1 MSLSLKSVSLKL
13 DNRQILKDVS
23 LEINE
28 GDIVSVIG
36 PNGAGK
42 STLLNVLTG
51 DISPDSGD
59 IIYDNKQLNKI
70 SIQERAFTRSVM
82 SQMQTLVFNFNVKD
96 VVEMGWLQRGNS
108 DFSSNFT
115 MAFEAVT
122 SECNVHN
129 LVHRKFNSLSG
140 GEQRRVHFART
151 LLQLW
156 RPSQSNDPRYLL
168 LDEPTANLDL
178 SSEMLLMN
186 ILKARATS
194 NVGILVILHDLNLA
208 SHFADKIAIMKDGEI
223 KAFGKPEEIMTD
235 DFLTSIYEVPIKVK
249 YDPLRVHYY

>member
-1 MSLSLKSVSLKL
+1 MSLNLESVSLKL

-28 GDIVSVIG
+28 GEIVSVIG

-51 DISPDSGD
+51 DINPDSGE
-59 IIYDNKQLNKI
+59 IFYDDKQLKQI

-82 SQMQTLVFNFNVKD
+82 SQMQTLVFNFSVKD
-96 VVEMGWLQRGNS
+96 VIEMGWLQRGNS
-108 DFSSNFT
+108 DFSNNFS
-115 MAFEAVT
+115 MAFKNVT
-122 SECNVHN
+122 KECNVHN
-129 LVHRKFNSLSG
+129 LIHRKFNSLSG

-156 RPSQSNDPRYLL
+156 RPSESNDPRYLL

-186 ILKARATS
+186 ILKKRAS
-194 NVGILVILHDLNLA
+194 LNVGILVILHDLNLA
-208 SHFADKIAIMKDGEI
+208 SHFADKIAIIKDGEI
-223 KAFGKPEEIMTD
+223 MAFGEPEKIMED
-235 DFLTSIYEVPIKVK
+235 AFLTSVYEVPIKVK
-249 YDPLRVHYY
+249 HDPLRVHYY

>member
-28 GDIVSVIG
+28 GEIVSVIG

-51 DISPDSGD
+51 DISPDSGNTT
-59 IIYDNKQLNKI
+59 YDNKQLNKI

-186 ILKARATS
+186 ILKARASS
-194 NVGILVILHDLNLA
+194 NVGCLLYTSPSPRDDL
-208 SHFADKIAIMKDGEI
+208 
-223 KAFGKPEEIMTD
+223 
-235 DFLTSIYEVPIKVK
+235 
-249 YDPLRVHYY
+249 

>member
-1 MSLSLKSVSLKL
+1 MSLNLESISLKL

-28 GDIVSVIG
+28 GEIVSVIG

-51 DISPDSGD
+51 DINPDSGE
-59 IIYDNKQLNKI
+59 IFYDNKQLKQI

-82 SQMQTLVFNFNVKD
+82 SQMQTLVFNFSVKD
-96 VVEMGWLQRGNS
+96 VIEMGWLQRGNS
-108 DFSSNFT
+108 DFSNNFS
-115 MAFEAVT
+115 MAFENVT
-122 SECNVHN
+122 KECNVHN
-129 LVHRKFNSLSG
+129 LIHRKFNSLSG

-156 RPSQSNDPRYLL
+156 RPSESNDPRYLL

-186 ILKARATS
+186 ILKKRAS
-194 NVGILVILHDLNLA
+194 LNVGILVILHDLNLA
-208 SHFADKIAIMKDGEI
+208 SHFADKIAIIKDGEI
-223 KAFGKPEEIMTD
+223 MAFGEPEKIMED
-235 DFLTSIYEVPIKVK
+235 AFLTSIYDVPIKVK
-249 YDPLRVHYY
+249 HDPLRVHYY

>member
-1 MSLSLKSVSLKL
+1 MSLNLESVSLKL

-28 GDIVSVIG
+28 GEIVSVIG

-51 DISPDSGD
+51 DINPDSGE
-59 IIYDNKQLNKI
+59 ISYDNKQLKQI

-82 SQMQTLVFNFNVKD
+82 SQMQTLVFNFSVKD
-96 VVEMGWLQRGNS
+96 VIEMGWLQRGNS
-108 DFSSNFT
+108 DFSNNFS
-115 MAFEAVT
+115 MAFKNVT
-122 SECNVHN
+122 KECNVHN
-129 LVHRKFNSLSG
+129 LIHRKFNSLSG

-156 RPSQSNDPRYLL
+156 RPSESNDPRYLL

-186 ILKARATS
+186 ILKKRAS
-194 NVGILVILHDLNLA
+194 LNVGILVILHDLNLA
-208 SHFADKIAIMKDGEI
+208 SHFADKIAIIKDGEI
-223 KAFGKPEEIMTD
+223 MAFGEPEKIMED
-235 DFLTSIYEVPIKVK
+235 AFLTSIYEVPIKVK
-249 YDPLRVHYY
+249 HDPLRVHYY

>member
-1 MSLSLKSVSLKL
+1 MSLNLESVSLKL

-28 GDIVSVIG
+28 GEIVSVIG

-42 STLLNVLTG
+42 STLLNVFTG
-51 DISPDSGD
+51 DINPDSGE
-59 IIYDNKQLNKI
+59 IFYDDKQLKQI

-82 SQMQTLVFNFNVKD
+82 SQMQTLVFNFSVKD
-96 VVEMGWLQRGNS
+96 VIEMGWLQRGNS
-108 DFSSNFT
+108 DFSNNFS
-115 MAFEAVT
+115 MAFENVT
-122 SECNVHN
+122 KECNVHN
-129 LVHRKFNSLSG
+129 LIHRKFNSLSG

-156 RPSQSNDPRYLL
+156 RPSESNDPRYLL

-186 ILKARATS
+186 ILKKRAS
-194 NVGILVILHDLNLA
+194 LNVGILVILHDLNLA
-208 SHFADKIAIMKDGEI
+208 SHFADKIAIIKNGEI
-223 KAFGKPEEIMTD
+223 MAFGEPEKIMED
-235 DFLTSIYEVPIKVK
+235 AFLTSIYEVPIKVK
-249 YDPLRVHYY
+249 HDPLRVHYY

>member
-13 DNRQILKDVS
+13 NNRQILKDVS

-28 GDIVSVIG
+28 GEIVSVIG

-42 STLLNVLTG
+42 STLLNVLSG
-51 DISPDSGD
+51 DISPDSGNTT
-59 IIYDNKQLNKI
+59 YDNKQLNKI

-96 VVEMGWLQRGNS
+96 VIEMGWLQRGNS
-108 DFSSNFT
+108 DFSSNFS

-122 SECNVHN
+122 TECNVHN

-186 ILKARATS
+186 ILKARASS

-249 YDPLRVHYY
+249 YDPLRIHYY

>member
-42 STLLNVLTG
+42 STLLNVLSG
-51 DISPDSGD
+51 DISPDSGNTT
-59 IIYDNKQLNKI
+59 YDNKQLNKI

-223 KAFGKPEEIMTD
+223 KAFGKPEEVMTD

-249 YDPLRVHYY
+249 YDPLRIHYY

>member
-1 MSLSLKSVSLKL
+1 MSINLKSVSLKL
-13 DNRQILKDVS
+13 DDRQILKDVS

-28 GDIVSVIG
+28 GEIVSVIG

-59 IIYDNKQLNKI
+59 TIYDNKQLNKI

-96 VVEMGWLQRGNS
+96 VIEMGWLQRGNS
-108 DFSSNFT
+108 DFSSNFS

-122 SECNVHN
+122 KECNVQN

-156 RPSQSNDPRYLL
+156 RPSQSDDPRYLL

-186 ILKARATS
+186 ILKAKASS

-208 SHFADKIAIMKDGEI
+208 SHFADKIAIIKDGEV

-235 DFLTSIYEVPIKVK
+235 DFLTSIYEVPIKVS
-249 YDPLRVHYY
+249 YEPLRVHYY

>member
-28 GDIVSVIG
+28 GEIVSVIG

-96 VVEMGWLQRGNS
+96 VIEMGWLQRGNS
-108 DFSSNFT
+108 DFSSNFS

-122 SECNVHN
+122 TECNVHN

-186 ILKARATS
+186 ILKARASS
-194 NVGILVILHDLNLA
+194 NIGILIILHDLNLA

-249 YDPLRVHYY
+249 YEPLRVHYY

>member
-1 MSLSLKSVSLKL
+1 MSLNLKSINLKL
-13 DNRQILKDVS
+13 DDRQILKNVS

-28 GDIVSVIG
+28 GEIVSVIG

-51 DISPDSGD
+51 DISPDSGNT
-59 IIYDNKQLNKI
+59 IYDNKHLNKV

-108 DFSSNFT
+108 DFSSNFS

-122 SECNVHN
+122 KECNVHN
-129 LVHRKFNSLSG
+129 LVHRNFNTLSG

-186 ILKARATS
+186 ILKARASS

-249 YDPLRVHYY
+249 YEPLRVHYY

>member
-1 MSLSLKSVSLKL
+1 MSLNLESVSLKL

-28 GDIVSVIG
+28 GEIVSVIG

-51 DISPDSGD
+51 DINPDSGE
-59 IIYDNKQLNKI
+59 IFYDDKQLKQI

-82 SQMQTLVFNFNVKD
+82 SQMQTLVFNFSVKD
-96 VVEMGWLQRGNS
+96 VIEMGWLQRGNS
-108 DFSSNFT
+108 DFSNNFS
-115 MAFEAVT
+115 MAFENVT
-122 SECNVHN
+122 KECNVHN
-129 LVHRKFNSLSG
+129 LIHRKFNSLSG

-156 RPSQSNDPRYLL
+156 RPSESNDPRYLL

-186 ILKARATS
+186 ILKKRAS
-194 NVGILVILHDLNLA
+194 LNVGILVILHDLNLA
-208 SHFADKIAIMKDGEI
+208 SHFADKIAIIKDGEI
-223 KAFGKPEEIMTD
+223 MAFGEPEKIMED
-235 DFLTSIYEVPIKVK
+235 AFLTSIYDVPIKVK
-249 YDPLRVHYY
+249 HDPLRVHYY

>member
-28 GDIVSVIG
+28 GEIVSVIG

-223 KAFGKPEEIMTD
+223 KAFGKPEEVMTD

-249 YDPLRVHYY
+249 YDPLRIHYY

>member
-28 GDIVSVIG
+28 GEIVSVIG

-96 VVEMGWLQRGNS
+96 VIEMGWLQRGNS
-108 DFSSNFT
+108 DFSSNFS

-122 SECNVHN
+122 TECNVHN

-186 ILKARATS
+186 ILKARASS

-208 SHFADKIAIMKDGEI
+208 SHFADKVAIMKDGEI

>member
-129 LVHRKFNSLSG
+129 LVHRKFNRLSG

-186 ILKARATS
+186 ILKARASS

-235 DFLTSIYEVPIKVK
+235 NFLTSIYEVPIKVK
-249 YDPLRVHYY
+249 YEPLRVHYY

>member
-13 DNRQILKDVS
+13 NNRQILKDVS

-28 GDIVSVIG
+28 GEIVSVIG

-122 SECNVHN
+122 SECNVNN

-186 ILKARATS
+186 ILKARASS

-249 YDPLRVHYY
+249 YEPLRVHYY

>member
-1 MSLSLKSVSLKL
+1 MSLNLESVSLKL

-28 GDIVSVIG
+28 GEIVSVIG

-51 DISPDSGD
+51 DINPDSGE
-59 IIYDNKQLNKI
+59 IFYDNKQLKQI

-82 SQMQTLVFNFNVKD
+82 SQMQTLVFNFSVKD
-96 VVEMGWLQRGNS
+96 VIEMGWLQRGNS
-108 DFSSNFT
+108 DFSNNFS
-115 MAFEAVT
+115 MAFENVT
-122 SECNVHN
+122 KECNVHN
-129 LVHRKFNSLSG
+129 LIHRKFNSLSG

-156 RPSQSNDPRYLL
+156 RPSESNDPRYLL

-186 ILKARATS
+186 ILKKRAS
-194 NVGILVILHDLNLA
+194 LNVGILVILHDLNLA
-208 SHFADKIAIMKDGEI
+208 SHFADKIAIIKDGEI
-223 KAFGKPEEIMTD
+223 MAFGEPEKIMED
-235 DFLTSIYEVPIKVK
+235 AFLTSVYEVPIKVK
-249 YDPLRVHYY
+249 HDPLRVHYY

>member
-13 DNRQILKDVS
+13 NNRQILKDVS

-28 GDIVSVIG
+28 GEIVSVIG

-51 DISPDSGD
+51 DISPDSGNT
-59 IIYDNKQLNKI
+59 IYDNKQLNKI

-223 KAFGKPEEIMTD
+223 KAFGKPEEVMTD

-249 YDPLRVHYY
+249 YDPLRIHYY

>member
-1 MSLSLKSVSLKL
+1 MSLNLEKVSLKL

-28 GDIVSVIG
+28 GEIVSVIG

-42 STLLNVLTG
+42 SSLLNVLTG
-51 DISPDSGD
+51 DINPDSGE
-59 IIYDNKQLNKI
+59 IFYDDKQLKQI

-82 SQMQTLVFNFNVKD
+82 SQMQTLVFNFSVKD
-96 VVEMGWLQRGNS
+96 VIEMGWLQRGNS
-108 DFSSNFT
+108 DFSNNFS
-115 MAFEAVT
+115 MAFENVT
-122 SECNVHN
+122 KECNVHN
-129 LVHRKFNSLSG
+129 LIHRKFNSLSG

-156 RPSQSNDPRYLL
+156 RPSESNDPRYLL

-186 ILKARATS
+186 ILKKRAS
-194 NVGILVILHDLNLA
+194 LNVGILVILHDLNLA
-208 SHFADKIAIMKDGEI
+208 SHFADKIAIIKDGEI
-223 KAFGKPEEIMTD
+223 MAFGEPEKIMED
-235 DFLTSIYEVPIKVK
+235 AFLTSIYEVPIKVK
-249 YDPLRVHYY
+249 HDPLRVHYY

>member
-1 MSLSLKSVSLKL
+1 MSLNLKSVSLKL

-28 GDIVSVIG
+28 GEIVSVIG

-51 DISPDSGD
+51 DITPDSGD
-59 IIYDNKQLNKI
+59 TIYDNRQLNKI

-122 SECNVHN
+122 SECNVQN

-186 ILKARATS
+186 ILKARASS

-223 KAFGKPEEIMTD
+223 KAFGMPEEIMTD

-249 YDPLRVHYY
+249 YDPLRIHYY

>member
-1 MSLSLKSVSLKL
+1 MSLNLKSVSLKL

-28 GDIVSVIG
+28 GEIVSVIG

-51 DISPDSGD
+51 DITPDSGD
-59 IIYDNKQLNKI
+59 TIYDNRQLNKI

-96 VVEMGWLQRGNS
+96 VIEMGWLQRGNS
-108 DFSSNFT
+108 DFSSNFSK
-115 MAFEAVT
+115 AFESVT
-122 SECNVHN
+122 KECNVHN

-186 ILKARATS
+186 ILKARASS

>member
-28 GDIVSVIG
+28 GEIVSVIG

-51 DISPDSGD
+51 DISPDSGNTT
-59 IIYDNKQLNKI
+59 YDNKQLNKI

-96 VVEMGWLQRGNS
+96 VIEMGWLQRGNS
-108 DFSSNFT
+108 DFSSNFS

-122 SECNVHN
+122 SECNVNN

-186 ILKARATS
+186 ILKARASS

-208 SHFADKIAIMKDGEI
+208 SHFADKIAIMKDGKI

-249 YDPLRVHYY
+249 YEPLRVHYY

>member
-1 MSLSLKSVSLKL
+1 MSLNLEKVSLKL

-28 GDIVSVIG
+28 GEIVSVIG

-42 STLLNVLTG
+42 STLLNVFTG
-51 DISPDSGD
+51 DINPDSGE
-59 IIYDNKQLNKI
+59 IFYDDKQLKQI

-82 SQMQTLVFNFNVKD
+82 SQMQTLVFNFSVKD
-96 VVEMGWLQRGNS
+96 VIEMGWLQRGNS
-108 DFSSNFT
+108 DFSNNFS
-115 MAFEAVT
+115 MAFENVT
-122 SECNVHN
+122 KECNVHN
-129 LVHRKFNSLSG
+129 FIHRKFNSLSG

-156 RPSQSNDPRYLL
+156 RPSESNDPRYLL

-186 ILKARATS
+186 ILKKRAS
-194 NVGILVILHDLNLA
+194 LNVGILVILHDLNLA
-208 SHFADKIAIMKDGEI
+208 SHFADKIAIIKNGEI
-223 KAFGKPEEIMTD
+223 MAFGEPEKIMED
-235 DFLTSIYEVPIKVK
+235 AFLTSIYEVPIKVK
-249 YDPLRVHYY
+249 HDPLRVHYY

>member
-208 SHFADKIAIMKDGEI
+208 SHFADKVAIMKDGEI
-223 KAFGKPEEIMTD
+223 KAFGKPEEVMTD

-249 YDPLRVHYY
+249 YDPLRIHYY

>member
-1 MSLSLKSVSLKL
+1 MSLNLKSVSLKL

-28 GDIVSVIG
+28 GEIVSVIG

-51 DISPDSGD
+51 DITPDSGD
-59 IIYDNKQLNKI
+59 TIYDNRQLNKI

-96 VVEMGWLQRGNS
+96 VIEMGWLQRGNS
-108 DFSSNFT
+108 DFSSNFSA
-115 MAFEAVT
+115 AFESVT
-122 SECNVHN
+122 KECNVHN

-186 ILKARATS
+186 ILKARASS

>member
-28 GDIVSVIG
+28 SEIVSVIG

-51 DISPDSGD
+51 DISPDSGNTT
-59 IIYDNKQLNKI
+59 YDNKQLNKI

-96 VVEMGWLQRGNS
+96 VIEMGWLQRGNS
-108 DFSSNFT
+108 DFSSNFS

-122 SECNVHN
+122 TECNVNN

-186 ILKARATS
+186 ILKARASS

-223 KAFGKPEEIMTD
+223 KAFGKPEEVMTD

-249 YDPLRVHYY
+249 YDPLRIHYY

>member
-13 DNRQILKDVS
+13 NNRQILKDVS

-28 GDIVSVIG
+28 GEIVSVIG

-42 STLLNVLTG
+42 STLLNVLSG
-51 DISPDSGD
+51 DISPDSGNTT
-59 IIYDNKQLNKI
+59 YDNKQLNKI

-96 VVEMGWLQRGNS
+96 VIEMGWLQRGNS
-108 DFSSNFT
+108 DFSSNFS

-122 SECNVHN
+122 SECNVNN

-186 ILKARATS
+186 ILKARASS

-249 YDPLRVHYY
+249 YEPLRVHYY